1 MIRIRRF
8 LALMLLVLPLAL
20 VGTANA
26 QESSA
31 QQTPAQPTS
40 ATSAGEVQLFQQLQG
55 DVTGR
60 VSIPDQRAATLIQ
73 PSGKSWRD
81 FWRDTSPWIGG
92 IAIGGMFLLLALFYL
107 IKGRI
112 PIEGGRSGETITRFN
127 GLERFVH
134 WLTASSFIV
143 LAITGLNIA
152 YGRAILLPLIG
163 PEAFT
168 AFSEA
173 GKLAHNF
180 LSFPFTLGVLLMF
193 ALWVRDNIPGRL
205 DVDWFAAG
213 GGMIGHRHAHARR
226 FNGGQKFVFWSV
238 VVFGLLISATGF
250 VLMFPF
256 VVTDMGG
263 MQLSQIVHSV
273 LSMIMIAIILAH
285 IYIGSLGMEGAF
297 AAMGSGEVDLNWAED
312 HHDLWAE
319 ESRAKGRVHAEDNRR
334 AVPAE

>member
-1 MIRIRRF
+1 MTRF
-8 LALMLLVLPLAL
+8 WRLMALCLLVLPLLA
-20 VGTANA
+20 APPAAA
-26 QESSA
+26 QDTPVRSA
-31 QQTPAQPTS
+31 D
-40 ATSAGEVQLFQQLQG
+40 EVQLFQELQG
-55 DVTGR
+55 NVQGR
-60 VSIPDQRAATLIQ
+60 VSIPDQRSATLIQ
-73 PSGKSWRD
+73 PGGKEWRD
-81 FWRDTSPWIGG
+81 FWRETSPWVGG
-92 IAIGGMFLLLALFYL
+92 LFIGGMVVFLALFYL

-127 GLERFVH
+127 GVDRFAH
-134 WLTASSFIV
+134 WLTASTFIV

-168 AFSEA
+168 AFSEV

-193 ALWVRDNIPGRL
+193 ALWVKDNIPSRL
-205 DVDWFAAG
+205 DAEWFAAG
-213 GGMIGHRHAHARR
+213 GGLFGHRHAHSRR
-226 FNGGQKFVFWSV
+226 FNGGQKFIFWSV
-238 VVFGLLISATGF
+238 VILGLAISATGYI
-250 VLMFPF
+250 LMFPF
-256 VVTDMGG
+256 VVTDLAG
-263 MQLSQIVHSV
+263 MQLSHIIHSV

-297 AAMGSGEVDLNWAED
+297 EAMGSGEVDLNWAEA

-319 ESRAKGRVHAEDNRR
+319 EQRAKGQVSHAGGRH